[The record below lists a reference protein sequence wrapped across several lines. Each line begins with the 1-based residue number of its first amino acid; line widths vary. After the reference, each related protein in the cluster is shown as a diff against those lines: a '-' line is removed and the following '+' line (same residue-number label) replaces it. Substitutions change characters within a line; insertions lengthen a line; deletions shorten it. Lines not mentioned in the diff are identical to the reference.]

1 MTQSGEA
8 ATEGLPANHANRTHE
23 RQYAD
28 WGFHTGTA
36 LRGGL
41 PTKHSKKA
49 RKNAADFRV
58 VSFV

>member
-1 MTQSGEA
+1 MNGNMLTGDFTLELHSGE
-8 ATEGLPANHANRTHE
+8 
-23 RQYAD
+23 
-28 WGFHTGTA
+28 
-36 LRGGL
+36 GL